1 MLDAADPR
9 VQLWDNYISAISA
22 TTVKASNPYI
32 SGLRASQR
40 EVTSAVSRPSRNK
53 FTLGS
58 TEADIRLQLR
68 NKSASPLTVRVVL
81 SSPKLKFPDEP
92 PVIVLA
98 AQSTTEVVVRTVV
111 RSKGVSN
118 IILRLTTP
126 DGKIE
131 LTSPTLLT
139 ARVNLLAG
147 LGQPISLV
155 LLIGLLLWWALSWR
169 SARRA
174 KTPSPTTTVL

>member
-9 VQLWDNYISAISA
+9 MQLWDNYISAISA

-40 EVTSAVSRPSRNK
+40 DVTSAISRPSKNK

-68 NKSASPLTVRVVL
+68 NRSTSPLSVRVVL

-92 PVIVLA
+92 PVVVLA

-111 RSKGVSN
+111 QFK
-118 IILRLTTP
+118 
-126 DGKIE
+126 
-131 LTSPTLLT
+131 
-139 ARVNLLAG
+139 
-147 LGQPISLV
+147 
-155 LLIGLLLWWALSWR
+155 
-169 SARRA
+169 RRFKHHFA
-174 KTPSPTTTVL
+174 PHHT

>member
-9 VQLWDNYISAISA
+9 IQLWDNYISAISA

-32 SGLRASQR
+32 SGLRASQQ

-58 TEADIRLQLR
+58 TKADIRLQLR
-68 NKSASPLTVRVVL
+68 NTSSSPLTVRVVL
-81 SSPKLKFPDEP
+81 SSPKLKFPNEP

-111 RSKGVSN
+111 RSKGVST
-118 IILRLTTP
+118 ITLRLTTP
-126 DGKIE
+126 DGKFQ
-131 LTSPTLLT
+131 LTPPTLLT

-155 LLIGLLLWWALSWR
+155 MLIGLLLWWALSWR

-174 KTPSPTTTVL
+174 KTPPPTTTVL